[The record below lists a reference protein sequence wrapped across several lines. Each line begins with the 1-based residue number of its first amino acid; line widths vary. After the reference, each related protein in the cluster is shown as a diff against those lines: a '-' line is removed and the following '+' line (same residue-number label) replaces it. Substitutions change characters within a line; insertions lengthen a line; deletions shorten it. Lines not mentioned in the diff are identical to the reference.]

1 MENVERL
8 ARVPLF
14 AQLSEQDLKAIGR
27 HAIGRRYAAGTVIVQ
42 EGGPSD
48 TLYVLTSGRVKV
60 YISDEDGAEVILAFL
75 GADEIFGEMALI
87 DEASRSASIM
97 TVEPTELLY
106 VPKNAFQD
114 KLVCNSA
121 FAVNLMRLL
130 AGRIRLLNEN
140 VKSLALLDVYGR
152 IARVLLNLAKPQGER
167 LVINQRLTHQELA
180 NMVGSSREM
189 VSRIMKDLERGGYIS
204 MENRCI
210 VIAEKLPRGY

>member
-14 AQLSEQDLKAIGR
+14 ARLSEQDLKAIGR

-114 KLVCNSA
+114 KLVCNST